1 MLWDI
6 GLIGVS
12 KRRPSREGK
21 VPFSI
26 LTAFRKTTA
35 SSKAVSK
42 APNVLFTSESWEL
55 KMSPLIDSMTAKTTL
70 GLKLNCVDVCALTA
84 RSFLASSIFEYP
96 NLVSAWE
103 GSPLIWKFLQALV
116 ASYKA
121 AAPLGTEALINWT
134 LLTAKSS
141 CRSGNFPIEPRIK
154 KAKRRML
161 TILSKKSW

>member
-1 MLWDI
+1 M

-12 KRRPSREGK
+12 KRSPSKEGK

-26 LTAFRKTTA
+26 LTPLRKTTA
-35 SSKAVSK
+35 SSIAVSNE
-42 APNVLFTSESWEL
+42 PNVLLANESWEL
-55 KMSPLIDSMTAKTTL
+55 KMSPLIDSMTVKTTL

-141 CRSGNFPIEPRIK
+141 CLRGNFPMEPRIK
-154 KAKRRML
+154 KANSRVL
-161 TILSKKSW
+161 TMPSKKSW